1 MKGSIDLAKKL
12 SFKKV
17 IFNVLIILLTVVIL
31 GGAINFY
38 YAVGYIFI
46 LIVHEL
52 GHCFAAKFLN
62 RKVIF
67 GGFTP
72 FGAYIVHEKVENCKE
87 NAIIAI
93 GGPLFGGLLALFY
106 YIIYWITGETTFF
119 VLSFTS
125 IVINLI
131 NLIPVKPFDGGH
143 IAETASPII
152 CYIGLPF
159 LLYLCI
165 SAERLKSKVI
175 LWISFAIGIYQTYDF
190 TKKYKNKSYFK
201 LKKNDKMKII
211 SIYSILLL
219 LLIFSALYF
228 KSITNYR
235 ELIKSI
241 SKS

>member
-1 MKGSIDLAKKL
+1 M
-12 SFKKV
+12 
-17 IFNVLIILLTVVIL
+17 
-31 GGAINFY
+31 
-38 YAVGYIFI
+38 
-46 LIVHEL
+46 
-52 GHCFAAKFLN
+52 
-62 RKVIF
+62 
-67 GGFTP
+67 
-72 FGAYIVHEKVENCKE
+72 
-87 NAIIAI
+87 
-93 GGPLFGGLLALFY
+93 FGGLLALFY

-131 NLIPVKPFDGGH
+131 PVKPFDGGH
-143 IAETASPII
+143 IAETVSPII

-211 SIYSILLL
+211 SIYSMLLL

-228 KSITNYR
+228 NSITNYR
-235 ELIKSI
+235 EIIKSI